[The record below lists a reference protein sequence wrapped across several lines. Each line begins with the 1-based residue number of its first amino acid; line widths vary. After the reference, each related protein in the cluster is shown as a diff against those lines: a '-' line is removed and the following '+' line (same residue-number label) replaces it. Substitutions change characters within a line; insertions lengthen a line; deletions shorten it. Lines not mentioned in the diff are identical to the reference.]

1 HPPAAPPVTVES
13 GIHGDS
19 VLLRRGWHLPLPN
32 GWPPA
37 TVAYLH
43 VDGKPGQAVRIGFA
57 DVDRLVLRERAD
69 ARLAAAAV
77 TTLVLVAI
85 FMLGLWIAL
94 RDLLYLSFAGYL
106 FCVAVYSLLLSG

>member
-1 HPPAAPPVTVES
+1 AGEGGFARIRLPRRQAGYWLRLTRTTPLERDSGQVLVLHGAHTLGAVEFHPPAAPPVTVES

-43 VDGKPGQAVRIGFA
+43 VDGKSGQAVRIGF
-57 DVDRLVLRERAD
+57 
-69 ARLAAAAV
+69 
-77 TTLVLVAI
+77 
-85 FMLGLWIAL
+85 
-94 RDLLYLSFAGYL
+94 
-106 FCVAVYSLLLSG
+106 